1 MPVSLGLPEN
11 LYFHRYLFLKISS
24 LAHRAPRPFQSLV
37 PQILTEL
44 HGSGLFR
51 RVSAYIW
58 ESKHIGPSQ
67 FHAGEAPVH
76 CPEDHL
82 LRADWALG
90 EVSVSILAA
99 PPGKAGTQT
108 EADTQ
113 LLGFVSQ
120 QIAQLAHAETVRFAN
135 SSLQAEI
142 KELSE
147 TLTLGK
153 LLDRAVSLLVAKLRI
168 SPAAAEAT
176 LLRASEEHGKP
187 LIDIAQQI
195 VLDLGSPAL
204 SSRRGRTPAN
214 AAAA

>member
-24 LAHRAPRPFQSLV
+24 LAHRDPRPFQFSV

-44 HGSGLFR
+44 HRSGLFR

-58 ESKHIGPSQ
+58 ESEHVGPSQ
-67 FHAGEAPVH
+67 FHSGEAPVH
-76 CPEDHL
+76 SPEDQL

-99 PPGKAGTQT
+99 PPRRAGSQA

-147 TLTLGK
+147 AVALTK
-153 LLDRAVSLLVAKLRI
+153 LLGRAVSLLVAKLCI

-176 LLRASEEHGKP
+176 LLRAGEEHGKP

-195 VLDLGSPAL
+195 VLDLDSPAL
-204 SSRRGRTPAN
+204 SSHRSRTRAN